1 MKSKFTLFVASLV
14 AFICMTSAQAA
25 VIAIGDLIST
35 PNGTATS
42 TGQSTNVQTA
52 NGGNKILR
60 AANITEQ
67 AYVVT
72 TFNFGTGT
80 LANIGVGF
88 DSAYTVGD
96 TAPNRMGTLVRDS
109 GTNNFTIAGG
119 STQPSISIGNVAGT
133 SITILMKY
141 DYDVNRTAASA
152 DDTVVSFWIN
162 PTGSSLESAPD
173 HVSNKWNSSEFVG
186 LVQYIQNDSTPG
198 TAGNSSITNT
208 YLLTLTDATFG
219 NALALAI
226 PEPSV
231 ALLGSLGVMMLLRRR
246 RN

>member
-1 MKSKFTLFVASLV
+1 MKKFLIPLAAAT
-14 AFICMTSAQAA
+14 AFAGSSAQAA
-25 VIAIGDLIST
+25 VINLTDLVVT
-35 PNGTATS
+35 PNGTTTV

-60 AANITEQ
+60 VANGTER

-88 DSAYTVGD
+88 DSAFTVGD

-119 STQPSISIGNVAGT
+119 STQPALSIGALAGT

-141 DYDVNRTAASA
+141 DYDVNRTAANA

-173 HVSNKWNSSEFVG
+173 LVSNKWNSSEFIG
-186 LVQYIQNDSTPG
+186 LVQYVQNDSTPG
-198 TAGNSSITNT
+198 TAGDSSITDT
-208 YLLTLTDATFG
+208 TLLTLTDATFA
-219 NALALAI
+219 NALALATI
-226 PEPSV
+226 PEPSA
-231 ALLGSLGVMMLLRRR
+231 ALLGGLGLLALLRRR
-246 RN
+246 R